1 MSASS
6 PAISTSMLLS
16 NVIALFV
23 YGMSPLPMLPVK
35 VILHSRRNLMCS
47 SMCDP
52 MFGSAVK
59 VMLAPVFFDINRLR
73 FVVLGEPQSPSSA
86 SLVVALR

>member
-1 MSASS
+1 MLGGWRYHAHHV
-6 PAISTSMLLS
+6 PAVESEDFLVGFL
-16 NVIALFV
+16 AGDQL
-23 YGMSPLPMLPVK
+23 
-35 VILHSRRNLMCS
+35 
-47 SMCDP
+47 
-52 MFGSAVK
+52 FGSAVK

>member
-1 MSASS
+1 
-6 PAISTSMLLS
+6 
-16 NVIALFV
+16 
-23 YGMSPLPMLPVK
+23 
-35 VILHSRRNLMCS
+35 
-47 SMCDP
+47 

-73 FVVLGEPQSPSSA
+73 FVVLGKPQSPSSA